1 MDLLHEIWWI
11 YILRCGD
18 NSFYTGIT
26 NNIVFRYWQHI
37 HSSGGCKYTR
47 SRQPV
52 DLERCW
58 MVSDKSQALK
68 TERIIKALRR
78 SQKELLVEDPYLLQQ
93 FISSSGFEFKIVVGN
108 DNTINKLTL
117 NTDPLTRRQAERL
130 LEENKSL
137 VFRSVP

>member
-1 MDLLHEIWWI
+1 M
-11 YILRCGD
+11 
-18 NSFYTGIT
+18 
-26 NNIVFRYWQHI
+26 
-37 HSSGGCKYTR
+37 
-47 SRQPV
+47 